1 MTTEKYVCICA
12 CIKPLKLPQANAKHN
27 DLFLNNTYMWTHP
40 YKNKLILSGASSPLV
55 LIFSTYH
62 SGGLTFE
69 KWCMVKNH
77 MQLKQCNISIMS
89 LIYSFS

>member
-12 CIKPLKLPQANAKHN
+12 YIKPLKLPQAYAKHN
-27 DLFLNNTYMWTHP
+27 DLFLNSTYMWTHP

-55 LIFSTYH
+55 WIFFYLSL
-62 SGGLTFE
+62 GGLTFE

-77 MQLKQCNISIMS
+77 MQL
-89 LIYSFS
+89 